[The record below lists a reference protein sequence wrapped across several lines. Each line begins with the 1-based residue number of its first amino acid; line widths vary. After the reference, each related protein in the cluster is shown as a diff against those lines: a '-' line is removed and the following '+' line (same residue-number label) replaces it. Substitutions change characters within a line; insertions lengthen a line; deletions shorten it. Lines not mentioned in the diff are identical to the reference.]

1 MAKLIYMMNM
11 SLDGYI
17 EDEHGNFGFTAPED
31 DEVKAWIFPH
41 ASSFRTSLYGR
52 RMYETMVYWE
62 TAHTLPLQTKL
73 GMDFAKQW
81 QAAEKIVYSR
91 TLAEPLSDRTK
102 IERAFD
108 PDAIRQLKTNTE
120 HDIAIAGPE
129 LAAQAIVAGLVDEIQ
144 LRISPVIIGSGKP
157 ALPADVRLDL
167 ELLEERR
174 FRCGDIFL
182 RYAVRGQS
190 KGTNLPGEISG

>member
-17 EDEHGNFGFTAPED
+17 EDEHGNFAFAAPLDE
-31 DEVKAWIFPH
+31 EVKAWIFPH
-41 ASSFRTSLYGR
+41 VSSFRTYLYGR
-52 RMYETMVYWE
+52 RMYETVVYWE

-73 GMDFAKQW
+73 GNAFARQW
-81 QAAEKIVYSR
+81 QAAEKIVYSK
-91 TLAEPLSDRTK
+91 TLAEPRSGNTK

-108 PDAIRQLKTNTE
+108 PDAVRQLKANAV
-120 HDIAIAGPE
+120 HDMAVSGPE
-129 LAAQAIVAGLVDEIQ
+129 LASQAIEARLVDELQ
-144 LRISPVIIGSGKP
+144 LRVCPVLVGGGKRC
-157 ALPADVRLDL
+157 LPAGVRLDL

-190 KGTNLPGEISG
+190 K

>member
-1 MAKLIYMMNM
+1 MAKLIYMMNT

-17 EDEHGNFGFTAPED
+17 EDEHGNFSFTAPLDE
-31 DEVKAWIFPH
+31 EVKAWIFPY
-41 ASSFRTSLYGR
+41 ASSFRTCLYGR

-73 GMDFAKQW
+73 GNEFARQW
-81 QAAEKIVYSR
+81 QSADKIVYSR
-91 TLAEPLSDRTK
+91 TLAEPRSGHTK
-102 IERAFD
+102 IERSFD
-108 PDAIRQLKTNTE
+108 PEVVRQLKANAA
-120 HDIAIAGPE
+120 HDIAVSGPG
-129 LAAQAIVAGLVDEIQ
+129 LAAQAIEAGLVDEIQ
-144 LRISPVIIGSGKP
+144 LRITPVIIGGGKRFFP
-157 ALPADVRLDL
+157 AGVRLDL

-190 KGTNLPGEISG
+190 K

>member
-1 MAKLIYMMNM
+1 MAKLIYMMNT

-17 EDEHGNFGFTAPED
+17 EDEHGNFGFTAPLD

-73 GMDFAKQW
+73 GLDFAKQW

-91 TLAEPLSDRTK
+91 TLAEPLSGNTR
-102 IERAFD
+102 IERSFD
-108 PDAIRQLKTNTE
+108 PDAVRKLKAN
-120 HDIAIAGPE
+120 DGGDMNIAGPE
-129 LAAQAIVAGLVDEIQ
+129 LAAHAIKAGLVDEIQ
-144 LRISPVIIGSGKP
+144 LRISPVIVGGGKRC
-157 ALPADVRLDL
+157 LPAGARLDL

-174 FRCGDIFL
+174 FRCGDIFV

-190 KGTNLPGEISG
+190 K

>member
-1 MAKLIYMMNM
+1 MAKLIYMMNT

-17 EDEHGNFGFTAPED
+17 EDEHGDFGFAAPL
-31 DEVKAWIFPH
+31 DEELRAWLYPH
-41 ASSFRTSLYGR
+41 ASSFRTCLYGR

-73 GMDFAKQW
+73 GHEFARQW
-81 QAAEKIVYSR
+81 QSAEKIVYSR
-91 TLAEPLSDRTK
+91 TLAEPSSGNTR

-108 PDAIRQLKTNTE
+108 PDAIRQLKANTAQE
-120 HDIAIAGPE
+120 ISVSGAE
-129 LAAQAIVAGLVDEIQ
+129 LAAQALEAGLVDEIQ
-144 LRISPVIIGSGKP
+144 QRISPVLVGGGKRFFP
-157 ALPADVRLDL
+157 KGVRLDL

-190 KGTNLPGEISG
+190 K

>member
-1 MAKLIYMMNM
+1 MAKLIYMMNT

-17 EDEHGNFGFTAPED
+17 EDEHGNFGFGAPQDE
-31 DEVKAWIFPH
+31 EVKAWILPY
-41 ASSFRTSLYGR
+41 ASSFPTSLYGR

-62 TAHTLPLQTKL
+62 TAHTLPLQTKVGL
-73 GMDFAKQW
+73 EFAKQW

-91 TLAEPLSDRTK
+91 TLAEPRSARTK

-108 PDAIRQLKTNTE
+108 PDAVRKLKANAGY
-120 HDIAIAGPE
+120 DMNIAGPE
-129 LAAQAIVAGLVDEIQ
+129 LAAQAIEAGLVDEVQ
-144 LRISPVIIGSGKP
+144 MRICPVLVGGGKRY
-157 ALPADVRLDL
+157 LPGGVRLDL

-190 KGTNLPGEISG
+190 K